1 MTTIGSTSSSSG
13 IDPATMAAQL
23 VAAERAPTD
32 TRYAA
37 TQTKITAQ
45 VSAVATLRSAFSNL
59 DSSLTVLQGGSTANA
74 RAVSLSAN
82 TGFSATAAAG
92 AARGSY
98 NVEVLS
104 LAAAQKLASSGFSG
118 DGSAVVGTGNLSIS
132 YGGKTL
138 SVDITT
144 ANGTLSGIRDAINTA
159 AGGSGISASIV
170 SGDDGAHLVLTSLDG
185 GTANQISVTA
195 SGGDG
200 GLAAFAYDGSAGSGM
215 TQLVAASDAQV
226 KVDGVLRTSSSNTI
240 TDLVQGVTLNLKAA
254 APGTVISMD
263 VATDTS
269 AQLSAVKDFVDKF
282 NAALYA
288 IASTTNYNASTKVAA
303 ALNGDAMVRGV
314 SSQLRNTLS
323 ANVVDLKSLGISI
336 GTDGT
341 LTLDQTQFN
350 AGLSKDP
357 AALSRVFGSGSDT
370 MAGKMATTMGAMI
383 DSGGLLSTRS
393 DSLTAQTKKLDAQK
407 EALDTRMAAAEAR
420 YKAQFTALDTMMT
433 KLQSTSDFLTQQLNK
448 SSSED

>member
-1 MTTIGSTSSSSG
+1 
-13 IDPATMAAQL
+13 
-23 VAAERAPTD
+23 
-32 TRYAA
+32 
-37 TQTKITAQ
+37 
-45 VSAVATLRSAFSNL
+45 
-59 DSSLTVLQGGSTANA
+59 
-74 RAVSLSAN
+74 
-82 TGFSATAAAG
+82 
-92 AARGSY
+92 
-98 NVEVLS
+98 
-104 LAAAQKLASSGFSG
+104 
-118 DGSAVVGTGNLSIS
+118 
-132 YGGKTL
+132 
-138 SVDITT
+138 
-144 ANGTLSGIRDAINTA
+144 
-159 AGGSGISASIV
+159 
-170 SGDDGAHLVLTSLDG
+170 
-185 GTANQISVTA
+185 
-195 SGGDG
+195 
-200 GLAAFAYDGSAGSGM
+200 
-215 TQLVAASDAQV
+215 
-226 KVDGVLRTSSSNTI
+226 
-240 TDLVQGVTLNLKAA
+240 
-254 APGTVISMD
+254 
-263 VATDTS
+263 
-269 AQLSAVKDFVDKF
+269 
-282 NAALYA
+282 
-288 IASTTNYNASTKVAA
+288 
-303 ALNGDAMVRGV
+303 MVRGV